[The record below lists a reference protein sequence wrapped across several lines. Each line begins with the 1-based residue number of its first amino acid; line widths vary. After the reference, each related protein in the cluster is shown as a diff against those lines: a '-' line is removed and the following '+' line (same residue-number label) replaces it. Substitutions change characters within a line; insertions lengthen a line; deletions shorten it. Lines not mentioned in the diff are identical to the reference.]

1 MTRVCVG
8 TRREKTLGGA
18 GAGGASATCVWRRK
32 HTWQKQCVRDL
43 CVCFVCG
50 GGGRLLSDLSKGTK
64 KKEKRSVLGLFNDRS
79 TRRSSTRETSIS
91 VVSRGSRVYCCTAP
105 GGTPAGRLPTS
116 YCLPQDCLIPAG
128 ASTAG
133 AATSGA
139 STAGASTAGASPAG
153 ASPAAASTAA
163 ASPGLPQAES
173 ARQRVLAGRRW
184 MRGARERR
192 DEVLN
197 AAADDRPAMFSSR
210 RRRERIIESKRGFD
224 KNGRKKKG
232 SEEHCLRRFLNR

>member
-1 MTRVCVG
+1 MAKTVCERLVCVF
-8 TRREKTLGGA
+8 
-18 GAGGASATCVWRRK
+18 CVW
-32 HTWQKQCVRDL
+32 
-43 CVCFVCG
+43 

-139 STAGASTAGASPAG
+139 STAGASPAGASPAAASTAA

-232 SEEHCLRRFLNR
+232 SEEPHCLRRFLNR